1 MRRSA
6 NEELER
12 RARTAQCRWLGA
24 TGRLREWLVVA
35 EMTSRRMSRWEFV
48 RLRGTIVAISTFFT
62 IVALYV
68 VIDQVP
74 PPSVESAPQQQSAG
88 LSRAVVSTTIPI
100 DNRLCGL
107 AQRVLDALPQDEPG
121 VVRAMADFFTEAATF
136 TDGDLHGDFVAASRY
151 YREVNDIAR
160 KADWDIDRI
169 VRNNDGPRWRALL
182 TGIPTGVEE
191 SRNDLRVTCRANLP
205 PPPSIEVD
213 RSGRILDPELA
224 KLLAPPDKEIHRPPP
239 EPEAEPD
246 TTATTA
252 N

>member
-1 MRRSA
+1 MRRAPS
-6 NEELER
+6 EELER
-12 RARTAQCRWLGA
+12 RACIAQRRWVGA
-24 TGRLREWLVVA
+24 TARLREWLVAA
-35 EMTSRRMSRWEFV
+35 EIASRRMSRWEFV

-74 PPSVESAPQQQSAG
+74 PPSVEAAPQEQS
-88 LSRAVVSTTIPI
+88 SSSTSVVVSTTIPI

-107 AQRVLDALPQDEPG
+107 IQRVLDELPQDEPG

-182 TGIPTGVEE
+182 TGTPTGVEE

-205 PPPSIEVD
+205 APPSIEVD
-213 RSGRILDPELA
+213 RSGRIIDPELA
-224 KLLAPPDKEIHRPPP
+224 KLLAPPDKEIHRAPP
-239 EPEAEPD
+239 EPEPEPD
-246 TTATTA
+246 TMTATP
-252 N
+252 

>member
-1 MRRSA
+1 LS
-6 NEELER
+6 
-12 RARTAQCRWLGA
+12 T
-24 TGRLREWLVVA
+24 VV
-35 EMTSRRMSRWEFV
+35 T
-48 RLRGTIVAISTFFT
+48 
-62 IVALYV
+62 
-68 VIDQVP
+68 
-74 PPSVESAPQQQSAG
+74 
-88 LSRAVVSTTIPI
+88 STTIPI

-107 AQRVLDALPQDEPG
+107 IQRVLDNLPPDEPG
-121 VVRAMADFFTEAATF
+121 VIRVMGEFFTEAATF
-136 TDGDLHGDFVAASRY
+136 TEGDLRGDFLAASRY